1 MIFENLI
8 FIHIPKTAG
17 SSIQNSLNNKYKL
30 LFEGTNSFFDHISA
44 DDNTTL
50 GKTKIRAKSFKRHL
64 PLELI
69 QLSKYCIAKPII
81 TFVRNPFSRA
91 VSLYYE
97 CIRSSFYRNELK
109 LYVNS
114 SFDDFLSIIKDN
126 EYWFTLPMIDWIGEK
141 NINNL
146 DYIGKFET
154 IDEDISKINK
164 EFKIKIKLKH
174 HNYNNSIG
182 TKYSPPNYI
191 NHYKKDSI
199 IYKVEQIFQNDF
211 NKFSY
216 NFENF
221 KSFEKKKVSK
231 YFIILNSI
239 KRKIQNLS

>member
-17 SSIQNSLNNKYKL
+17 SSIQNSLNNNYKL
-30 LFEGTNSFFDHISA
+30 LYEGTNTFFDHISA
-44 DDNTTL
+44 DDNMTL
-50 GKTKIRAKSFKRHL
+50 GKTKIKAKSFKRHL

-69 QLSKYCIAKPII
+69 QLSKYYASKPII
-81 TFVRNPFSRA
+81 TFIRNPFSRA

-109 LYVNS
+109 LTENS
-114 SFDDFLSIIKDN
+114 DFYDFLSIIKDN

-141 NINNL
+141 NIENL
-146 DYIGKFET
+146 SYIGKFET
-154 IDEDISKINK
+154 IDSDIDQINK
-164 EFKIKIKLKH
+164 ELKINIKLKH

-191 NHYKKDSI
+191 YHYKKDI
-199 IYKVEQIFQNDF
+199 VIDKVEQIFHKDL

-231 YFIILNSI
+231 YFIISNSI
-239 KRKIQNLS
+239 KRKIQSLF